1 LNKIEQRTVIKNLK
15 QRPEKE
21 EKERENY
28 DRKKKRERKL
38 GQAHNSP
45 GTRRDAQTPQRAVY
59 RISRIGSPIED
70 RLHQ

>member
-28 DRKKKRERKL
+28 DQKKKE
-38 GQAHNSP
+38 
-45 GTRRDAQTPQRAVY
+45 T
-59 RISRIGSPIED
+59 
-70 RLHQ
+70 